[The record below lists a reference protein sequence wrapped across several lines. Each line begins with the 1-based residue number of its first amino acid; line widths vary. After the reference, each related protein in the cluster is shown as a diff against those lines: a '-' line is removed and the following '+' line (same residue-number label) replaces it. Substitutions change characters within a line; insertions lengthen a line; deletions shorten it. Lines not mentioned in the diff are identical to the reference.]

1 MNIFGANEEKNNFYR
16 RLLTIAIPI
25 IIQQVIAIS
34 LNLIDTLMIG
44 FVGEAE
50 LAAVGA
56 ANQMFGIYVVT
67 CYGLYSGA
75 TV

>member
-25 IIQQVIAIS
+25 IIQQVVAIS

-50 LAAVGA
+50 LAAVGV
-56 ANQMFGIYVVT
+56 ANQMFGIY
-67 CYGLYSGA
+67 
-75 TV
+75 